1 MFNPVSHSQQCES
14 APPTGGVYS
23 TVGKNVLMWNQSS

>member
-1 MFNPVSHSQQCES
+1 MFNSVSHSQQCES

-23 TVGKNVLMWNQSS
+23 TVGKHVLMLSQSS